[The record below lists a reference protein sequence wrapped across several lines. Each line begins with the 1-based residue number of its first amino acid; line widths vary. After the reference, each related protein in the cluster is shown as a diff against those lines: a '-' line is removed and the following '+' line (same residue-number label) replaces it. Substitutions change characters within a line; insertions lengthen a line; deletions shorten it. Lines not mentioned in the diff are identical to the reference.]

1 MPARLP
7 RARLLND
14 PSRRSDTLVV
24 VPVYNEMPHLGDV
37 MLTIRLC
44 WDGDVLAVDDHSTD
58 GSTDL
63 LRMIGTIHLL
73 RHERNAGAGG
83 VLLSAFR
90 FAARRGYRSV
100 ITLDADGQHSPFL
113 LKTFFRAIEP
123 HCTGRCGCRTK
134 ADFVWGSRYLTGY
147 RTLAPTF
154 QARQEVNKTITRR
167 LNALTGY
174 ALTDAFCGFR
184 AYRTEALAKLCLTET
199 GYGMFMQMTL
209 QAARA
214 GLSIR
219 EISVP
224 LIYLDET
231 RNFQDVFRD
240 TRARLAYYHRVID
253 TELARLG
260 GPPIDDRAAPACA
273 SS

>member
-14 PSRRSDTLVV
+14 PPRRSDTLVV

-37 MLTIRLC
+37 MLTIRLS

-58 GSTDL
+58 GSADL
-63 LRMIGTIHLL
+63 LRMIETIHLL

-83 VLLSAFR
+83 VLLRGFR
-90 FAARRGYRSV
+90 FAIERGYRSV

-123 HCTGRCGCRTK
+123 HCGDRCDCRPK
-134 ADFVWGSRYLTGY
+134 ADFVWGSRYLQGY
-147 RTLAPTF
+147 RRLAPAF
-154 QARQEVNKTITRR
+154 QARQEVNKTVTRR

-184 AYRTEALAKLCLTET
+184 AYRTEAIEALDLTET

-209 QAARA
+209 QAAHA
-214 GLSIR
+214 DLSIR
-219 EISVP
+219 EIPVP

-240 TRARLAYYHRVID
+240 TRARLTYYHRVID
-253 TELARLG
+253 AELARLG
-260 GPPIDDRAAPACA
+260 SPPLADRAAPACA
-273 SS
+273 PS